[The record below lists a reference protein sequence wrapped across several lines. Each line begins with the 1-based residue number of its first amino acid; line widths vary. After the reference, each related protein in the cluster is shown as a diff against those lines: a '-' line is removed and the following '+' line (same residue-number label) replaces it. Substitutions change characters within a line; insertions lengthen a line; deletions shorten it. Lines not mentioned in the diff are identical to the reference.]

1 MRKVWPAPLMSQ
13 NPPILFARKIIWFT
27 SAWLTLVSVRL
38 GLTLASYRRLERW
51 LAVPRD
57 RPEAPRAV
65 WNRCAWAVTRASAR
79 VPGASCLTQA
89 LAGSFLLSR
98 CGYRS
103 DIVVGVAPAPG
114 GSFRAHAWLR
124 VGEAVVL
131 GGTTENLAHFT
142 PLIELGAKS

>member
-1 MRKVWPAPLMSQ
+1 MSW
-13 NPPILFARKIIWFT
+13 NPSILLARKIVWFT

-38 GLTLASYRRLERW
+38 GLTLASYRRMERW
-51 LAVPRD
+51 LAVPQN
-57 RPEAPRAV
+57 RPAAPPDV
-65 WNRCAWAVTRASAR
+65 YNRCAWAITRTRAW

-98 CGYRS
+98 RGYS
-103 DIVVGVAPAPG
+103 SNIVVGVTEAPG

-124 VGEAVVL
+124 AGEAVVL

-142 PLIELGAKS
+142 PLIELGAKP

>member
-1 MRKVWPAPLMSQ
+1 MSR
-13 NPPILFARKIIWFT
+13 ILVILLARKIVWYT
-27 SAWLTLVSVRL
+27 SAWLTLASVRL
-38 GLTLASYRRLERW
+38 GLTLASYRRLARW

-57 RPEAPRAV
+57 GPEAPRAIC
-65 WNRCAWAVTRASAR
+65 NRCAWAITRASAR

-89 LAGSFLLSR
+89 LAGSFLLGR

-103 DIVVGVAPAPG
+103 DIIVGVAQVPG